1 MNDFDFD
8 IVEKKRIARG
18 ARCKKNGSKSKCCTL
33 PSDNLTPAQ
42 RKALSGPVSSYSMNQ
57 TMEWPVFKSIQ
68 KDLQQ
73 SYIDTLQ
80 SRFGVPVST
89 ISKEL
94 FGLSSYGLRSY
105 MTRNGMRFVAER
117 GKRLSAEERQLWE
130 DFLNGCVRQEE
141 PESGTDQE
149 TDDSCEDGGGV
160 EMPEAV
166 RFMARNISAEFV
178 GTFDPHEFVK
188 AIAQLPIPGGKVRVR
203 VEVVQE

>member
-8 IVEKKRIARG
+8 IVEKKRMARG
-18 ARCKKNGSKSKCCTL
+18 ARCKKNGSKSKRCTL

-42 RKALSGPVSSYSMNQ
+42 RKALSGPVSSYGMNQ
-57 TMEWPVFKSIQ
+57 TMEWPVFQSIP

-94 FGLSSYGLRSY
+94 FGLSSCGLRSY
-105 MTRNGMRFVAER
+105 MTRNGMRYVAER

-130 DFLNGCVRQEE
+130 DFLRGGVRQEE
-141 PESGTDQE
+141 PESGADSE
-149 TDDSCEDGGGV
+149 TDDFCEDGGD
-160 EMPEAV
+160 EMPEAD
-166 RFMARNISAEFV
+166 RFMARNVSAEFV
-178 GTFDPHEFVK
+178 GIFDPHEFVK
-188 AIAQLPIPGGKVRVR
+188 ALALLPIPGGKVRVR

>member
-8 IVEKKRIARG
+8 IVEKKRMARG
-18 ARCKKNGSKSKCCTL
+18 ARCKKNGSKSKRCTL

-42 RKALSGPVSSYSMNQ
+42 RKALSGPVSSYSMNLP
-57 TMEWPVFKSIQ
+57 MEWEVFKSIP

-80 SRFGVPVST
+80 SRFCVPVST

-94 FGLSSYGLRSY
+94 FRLSSYGLRAY
-105 MTRNGMRFVAER
+105 MNRNDMRFIAER
-117 GKRLSAEERQLWE
+117 GKRLSAEARQSWE
-130 DFLNGCVRQEE
+130 DFLNSGERQEE
-141 PESGTDQE
+141 PESGADSE
-149 TDDSCEDGGGV
+149 TDDFCEDGGD
-160 EMPEAV
+160 EMPEAD

-188 AIAQLPIPGGKVRVR
+188 LLAQLPIPDGRIRVK
-203 VEVVQE
+203 VEVLEE

>member
-8 IVEKKRIARG
+8 IVEKKRMVRG
-18 ARCKKNGSKSKCCTL
+18 ARCKKNGSKSKRCTL

-42 RKALSGPVSSYSMNQ
+42 RKALDGPVSSYSMNQ
-57 TMEWPVFKSIQ
+57 TMGWDVFKSIP

-89 ISKEL
+89 ISREL
-94 FGLSSYGLRSY
+94 FGLSTYGLRSY
-105 MTRNGMRFVAER
+105 LTRNGMRFIAGQ
-117 GKRLSAEERQLWE
+117 GKRLSAEARQLWE
-130 DFLNGCVRQEE
+130 DFLNGGERQEE
-141 PESGTDQE
+141 PESGADSE
-149 TDDSCEDGGGV
+149 TDDFCEDGGV
-160 EMPEAV
+160 EMPEAD
-166 RFMARNISAEFV
+166 RFTARNISAEFV

-188 AIAQLPIPGGKVRVR
+188 ALAQLPIPGGKVRVR